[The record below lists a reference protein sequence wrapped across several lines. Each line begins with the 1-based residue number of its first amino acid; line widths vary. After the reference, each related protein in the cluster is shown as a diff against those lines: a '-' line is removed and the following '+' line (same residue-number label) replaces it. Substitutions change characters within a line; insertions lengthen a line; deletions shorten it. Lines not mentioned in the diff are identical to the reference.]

1 MKNLKPQ
8 IIAVE
13 ALELLLSPEGRKA
26 LFVVNKDSANR
37 TLFEENLPTT
47 SLKLI
52 GLNRQTQLAHDDET
66 SLRQAEVRKILSN
79 SAGREFFLSYFSS
92 NSVERELRS
101 HHLNLIGNS
110 WKQQGR
116 FEDKIIFFKML
127 QKYHLPTPEG
137 FILNSSKDQG
147 VQGLNGKW
155 VVQTPWTPSADVLG
169 PGTYLV
175 SGESEAK
182 KLIKRLKGERQLL
195 FRRFTRGLTVGVTI
209 VVGKSRLVFSAP
221 RFQVSN
227 PFKGGDYLIGTQ
239 WLPTRALSALQVS
252 AINETL
258 QDLGSCLINEGFHG
272 LANIDLILTS
282 DQALILECNCRS
294 TTSSYLLA
302 HTPELFHGRSY
313 LAELFRTFRKGDP
326 SFNAPYLPK
335 NSFQGTSLE
344 IDPLVRVDNL
354 EGKRL
359 SKHETPDGV
368 YRFSEKTGSLIRISK
383 SLNDFSSKG
392 RILLT
397 CPAPTGVKFNRD
409 WSLGTA
415 LTNFPIFN
423 LPIFATPSFTMHRKG
438 APRTELGRIGIKNP
452 KILSAI
458 GRAIESSWL
467 NK

>member
-13 ALELLLSPEGRKA
+13 ALELLLSPEGSKG
-26 LFVVNKDSANR
+26 LFIVNRDSANR
-37 TLFEENLPTT
+37 AIFEDNLPTK
-47 SLKLI
+47 SIKLI

-66 SLRQAEVRKILSN
+66 SLRQAEVRKILSE
-79 SAGREFFLSYFSS
+79 SAGKEFFLSYFSS
-92 NSVERELRS
+92 NSVEKELRS
-101 HHLNLIGNS
+101 HQLSLLGNS

-137 FILNSSKDQG
+137 FILNLGKEQQ
-147 VQGLNGKW
+147 VLGLRGKW
-155 VVQTPWTPSADVLG
+155 VVQSPWTPWIPRADALG

-175 SGESEAK
+175 SGEGEAN
-182 KLIKRLKGERQLL
+182 KLIKRLKAEKQLL
-195 FRRFTRGLTVGVTI
+195 FRRFIRGLTVGVTI

-239 WLPTRALSALQVS
+239 WLPTRALTSLQTR

-272 LANIDLILTS
+272 LANIDLILTA

-313 LAELFRTFRKGDP
+313 LTELFRTFRKGDP

-344 IDPLVRVDNL
+344 VDPLVRINDL

-359 SKHETPDGV
+359 SNDETPDGI

-397 CPAPTGVKFNRD
+397 CPAPTGVKFNRN
-409 WSLGTA
+409 WSIGTA
-415 LTNFPIFN
+415 LTNFPIF
-423 LPIFATPSFTMHRKG
+423 ATPSFTMSRKG
-438 APRTELGRIGIKNP
+438 AEGTELGRIVIKNP

-458 GRAIESSWL
+458 GRAIESSWS